1 MIKKIKTTKDLE
13 KLMRR
18 LRNETD
24 ALSVFD
30 SMVEAVESLVPLKA
44 EGIEKL
50 DKLLSDI
57 GRRGLNEP
65 ENALPEQRTWLDEQG
80 YALLAYAQMPLYFE
94 YRVIVDPP
102 MGHRDYW
109 HLEFVPAAGVE
120 KVSLDEIVDD
130 IIDCVY

>member
-1 MIKKIKTTKDLE
+1 MIKKIETTEDLE

-30 SMVEAVESLVPLKA
+30 SMVEAIEELVPLDAK
-44 EGIEKL
+44 GVKKL
-50 DKLLSDI
+50 DKLLRDI
-57 GRRGLNEP
+57 DKRGLNEP
-65 ENALPEQRTWLDEQG
+65 ETALPEQRTWLDEQG

-94 YRVIVDPP
+94 YRLLVEPP
-102 MGHRDYW
+102 MGRRDYW
-109 HLEFVPAAGVE
+109 HFEFVSAPEVE

-130 IIDCVY
+130 IIDKMY